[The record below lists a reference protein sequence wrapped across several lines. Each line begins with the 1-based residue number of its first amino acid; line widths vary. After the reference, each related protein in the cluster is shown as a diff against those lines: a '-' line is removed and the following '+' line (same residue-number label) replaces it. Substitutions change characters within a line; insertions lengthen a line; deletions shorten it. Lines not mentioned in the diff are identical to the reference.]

1 MNEFLTWDYLL
12 TFGGCVAGTAIVT
25 QFLKKA
31 PWTQKIGAQLV
42 SYVIALVILVVAQFA
57 TGTMNW
63 QLAAL
68 DIFNA
73 AVVSFASNGVYD
85 AVNGVAINLKKE

>member
-1 MNEFLTWDYLL
+1 MSEFLSWEYLL
-12 TFGGCVAGTAIVT
+12 TFGGCVAGTALFT
-25 QFLKKA
+25 QLLKKTA
-31 PWTQKIGAQLV
+31 VVQKIGAQFA
-42 SYVIALVILVVAQFA
+42 SYVIALVILIVAQLA
-57 TGTMNW
+57 TGTMTW

-85 AVNGVAINLKKE
+85 ATATTMAAIAKK